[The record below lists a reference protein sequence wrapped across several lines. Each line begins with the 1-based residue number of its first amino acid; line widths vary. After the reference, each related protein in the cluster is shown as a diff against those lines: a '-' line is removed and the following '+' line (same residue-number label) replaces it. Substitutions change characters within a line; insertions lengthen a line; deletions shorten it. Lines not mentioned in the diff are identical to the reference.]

1 MLIPI
6 VTYHYVR
13 PLSERFSANHKSF
26 DLSQFLRQ
34 IEVLKKNHFF
44 VKGTQIHDL
53 QVDVDSKGRKP
64 VWLSFDDGYLDHFK
78 YVYPEL
84 MSRGAVGSFFI
95 PTEAIFERKLLD
107 VNKIH
112 LILAANSNT
121 TQLVDQIRVL
131 FDTNSCGAV
140 LGRSFSEL
148 RSEYSVAN
156 LTNDRDTRFVK
167 LLLQEVLPKRLR
179 KMVLDELFSEYIK
192 RGESAIVDELYM
204 NPDQIKSMHENGMNI
219 GSHGHGHSRFEFMS
233 YESQMI
239 DIDLSLKYFRSIG
252 IDDANVVFCYPYGS
266 FNAETKAILS
276 SYGCLAAISTKLGI
290 ADTNAEE
297 FDWLELRRIDTKFF
311 DDFFTPALSI

>member
-1 MLIPI
+1 M
-6 VTYHYVR
+6 
-13 PLSERFSANHKSF
+13 
-26 DLSQFLRQ
+26 
-34 IEVLKKNHFF
+34 
-44 VKGTQIHDL
+44 
-53 QVDVDSKGRKP
+53 
-64 VWLSFDDGYLDHFK
+64 SFDDGYLDHFK

-95 PTEAIFERKLLD
+95 PTEAIFERKLRD